1 MPTIFPTL
9 RYFRLISVYSLTL
22 NMFYNNIFIVSLMM
36 SLHSEPRKAVSFMQ
50 AFVSRRRL
58 IFDPLLGL
66 NNSQG
71 SLLFAP
77 EGNLGS
83 LERDYTLPGG
93 NFGSLERDH
102 LFLDGKFGPLE
113 RDFSLSEGNFAFHE
127 RDYSLAV
134 GGMTPDKVLISR
146 HGEHVQLHKTL
157 IKHSIALRSSH
168 TISGSLE

>member
-77 EGNLGS
+77 RRES
-83 LERDYTLPGG
+83 R
-93 NFGSLERDH
+93 
-102 LFLDGKFGPLE
+102 
-113 RDFSLSEGNFAFHE
+113 LSRKRLYAARRQFWLSRKRSFVP
-127 RDYSLAV
+127 RW
-134 GGMTPDKVLISR
+134 KVWPSR
-146 HGEHVQLHKTL
+146 KRFF
-157 IKHSIALRSSH
+157 ALRRKFCFSWKRLFARRRRNDSWQSFNIAARR
-168 TISGSLE
+168 TCSAA